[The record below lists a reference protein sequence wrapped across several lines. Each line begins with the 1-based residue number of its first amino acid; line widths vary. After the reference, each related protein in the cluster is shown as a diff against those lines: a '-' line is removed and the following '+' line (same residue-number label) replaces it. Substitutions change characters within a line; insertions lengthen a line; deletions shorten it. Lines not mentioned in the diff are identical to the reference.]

1 METTC
6 SPSLSSQRG
15 GDLHFKSE
23 ASFLADHVDEVEALA
38 EEELDCPV
46 AVLAAELHA
55 LAHVA
60 RHQLDPVRPRVL
72 VVDHLVQTHD
82 HVLKE
87 NSMLAYVL
95 GIGVSNR
102 YGMSKFL
109 PYFF

>member
-1 METTC
+1 MDHELT
-6 SPSLSSQRG
+6 QADMFG
-15 GDLHFKSE
+15 GGGLEFKSVIV
-23 ASFLADHVDEVEALA
+23 ASLADHVDEVEALA

-82 HVLKE
+82 HVLQG
-87 NSMLAYVL
+87 NSRLV
-95 GIGVSNR
+95 V
-102 YGMSKFL
+102 
-109 PYFF
+109 